1 MPIKRRIDDIGAE
14 GSVFQNL
21 HQNYAGQTVGILG
34 IISAFQGG
42 IGDRRYEIAHGGI
55 DPVTVMIEFHAAFSL
70 QNRNIMM
77 FLLPS
82 APDADN

>member
-1 MPIKRRIDDIGAE
+1 MPIKRRIDDLGAK

-21 HQNYAGQTVGILG
+21 HQNYAGKTVGILG
-34 IISAFQGG
+34 IIGVFTGG
-42 IGDRRYEIAHGGI
+42 IDDRRYEIAHGGI

-70 QNRNIMM
+70 QYRNNMKL
-77 FLLPS
+77 LLPP